1 MKPRV
6 TQRDIARK
14 AGVSHVTVSLALRDS
29 PSIPEGTRNHIK
41 KIGARLGYSPDPML
55 SALSSYR
62 TQQRPAAHHAN
73 IAWLYSHPAATS
85 KGGGDFGLYYH
96 GAEDRA
102 RQLGYI
108 LDEINIT
115 GEYADERRLRRL
127 LEARNITG
135 IILAPCSTGV
145 AVEHEFK
152 FDLSRFSAVRIGYS
166 YRSPL
171 LNTVANAQFRT
182 TLVAMQ
188 KVISL
193 GYRRIGTILTKE
205 VDERTSWQFL
215 GGYLAALHLLP
226 KKDWIEPFYV
236 TEVHWQ
242 SAFCDWVEKE
252 RLDCVI
258 GAGYGYICPDMIKRG
273 IRIPEDVA
281 FVDTR
286 VQGEASLAG
295 INQNPRQI
303 GIASVDLLVSMMH
316 RHDVGVPAVASH
328 LLIEGSWQDGNSVA
342 KRLHGKE

>member
-1 MKPRV
+1 
-6 TQRDIARK
+6 
-14 AGVSHVTVSLALRDS
+14 
-29 PSIPEGTRNHIK
+29 
-41 KIGARLGYSPDPML
+41 
-55 SALSSYR
+55 
-62 TQQRPAAHHAN
+62 
-73 IAWLYSHPAATS
+73 
-85 KGGGDFGLYYH
+85 
-96 GAEDRA
+96 
-102 RQLGYI
+102 
-108 LDEINIT
+108 
-115 GEYADERRLRRL
+115 
-127 LEARNITG
+127 
-135 IILAPCSTGV
+135 
-145 AVEHEFK
+145 
-152 FDLSRFSAVRIGYS
+152 
-166 YRSPL
+166 
-171 LNTVANAQFRT
+171 
-182 TLVAMQ
+182 MQ

-281 FVDTR
+281 FVDTQL
-286 VQGEASLAG
+286 QGETSLAG